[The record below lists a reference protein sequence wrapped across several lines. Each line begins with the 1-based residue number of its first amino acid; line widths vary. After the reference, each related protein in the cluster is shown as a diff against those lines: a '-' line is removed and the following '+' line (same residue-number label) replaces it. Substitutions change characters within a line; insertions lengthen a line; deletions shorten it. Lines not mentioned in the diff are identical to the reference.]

1 MPGEWVV
8 DDDSIPDDAHIHRRL
23 IDPGDLV
30 IDQISGQLTVSP
42 AAYRYSNDGMSVY
55 VSTAMAVNEISDVE
69 LISWDGHALARVTVA
84 TVRRAD
90 EGEAFASK
98 APPKGTV
105 VAGEDHEQAGG
116 VTLSEA
122 QDGPEDP
129 RVRRSHGLVR
139 LRERPPARQA
149 WNAFRNKLL
158 QASQVKRERQGAW
171 VDCAADR

>member
-1 MPGEWVV
+1 MLDEWVV

-30 IDQISGQLTVSP
+30 IDQISGQFTVSP
-42 AAYRYSNDGMSVY
+42 AAYRYLNDGMSVY
-55 VSTAMAVNEISDVE
+55 VSTAMATNEISDVE
-69 LISWDGHALARVTVA
+69 LIAWNGQALARVAVA

-90 EGEAFASK
+90 RGEVFASK
-98 APPKGTV
+98 APPTGTV

-122 QDGPEDP
+122 QDGPEDA

-139 LRERPPARQA
+139 LGERPPARVA

-158 QASQVKRERQGAW
+158 QASEVKRESQGIW